1 MKSSMYLFRFRSRE
15 DRKLN
20 TLGLEIWAHT
30 FSRKKCV
37 GTENV
42 FKAVTLVL
50 ISESDKKGY

>member
-1 MKSSMYLFRFRSRE
+1 MYLFRFRSRE